1 MQMTELRTL
10 FPLDVAIAE
19 SDPRLPSTPL
29 LPDEECFVRDAGDGR
44 RREFTAGR
52 SAARRALSA
61 LGRPAAPIPAGGD
74 RAPVWP
80 EGVVGSISH
89 CETLCLAAVASAQTY
104 WAIGIDVEPAEALP
118 EEILDTVCSPAEIA
132 WLETRRTA
140 ERGLWARAI
149 FSVKE
154 CAYKCQY
161 PVTGRLIDFHAFEV
175 AIDGGLFS
183 ATFTANVGMFCDG
196 HSLHG
201 RIGFSST
208 HIVTASVLPRH
219 AQAGRP
225 YAA

>member
-1 MQMTELRTL
+1 MPMTTFRTL
-10 FPLDVAIAE
+10 FPQDVAIAE
-19 SDPRLPSTPL
+19 SDPRLPPARL
-29 LPDEECFVRDAGDGR
+29 LPEEERFVRNAGEGR
-44 RREFTAGR
+44 RREFAAGR
-52 SAARRALSA
+52 AAARRALTA
-61 LGRPAAPIPAGGD
+61 LGLPAAPILAGGD

-89 CETLCLAAVASAQTY
+89 CETLCLAAVAPAGTY
-104 WAIGIDVEPAEALP
+104 CAIGIDVEPAEALP
-118 EEILDTVCSPAEIA
+118 EDILDTVCTPAEIA
-132 WLETRRTA
+132 WLETRPAT

-161 PVTGRLIDFHAFEV
+161 PMTGRLIDFHAFEV

-183 ATFTANVGMFCDG
+183 ATFTDDVGMFCAG

-201 RIGFSST
+201 RIVFSST
-208 HIVTASVLPRH
+208 HIETASVLPRR
-219 AQAGRP
+219 AQAGRS